1 MKAFSAAPFA
11 VVTFLVG
18 TNSTSD
24 AYWSTVAYILSRYP
38 NLSSQGFAG
47 FPFILQDYTNPDL
60 NITTPVSAFARNF
73 FMPLLSATNTSETL
87 AAAVTDVFNN
97 AIAPYPGQFQSLV
110 IPATYP
116 DFYSWFKDND
126 GPLDGGFDGLVG
138 SWLLD
143 EKALTTDLNALKEAI
158 KTFTQPGSPSAPCL
172 VSGKGVWDAVPRA
185 GSDSLNP
192 AWRKAVMHFSKSSDS
207 EL

>member
-1 MKAFSAAPFA
+1 VKAFPAAPFA

-24 AYWSTVAYILSRYP
+24 AYWSTVAYILSQYP
-38 NLSSQGFAG
+38 SLSSQGIAG
-47 FPFILQDYTNPDL
+47 FPFILPDYTNPEL
-60 NITTPVSAFARNF
+60 NITTPVSAFAGNF
-73 FMPLLSATNTSETL
+73 FMPLLSASNTSETL
-87 AAAVTDVFNN
+87 AAAVTGVFNN
-97 AIAPYPGQFQSLV
+97 ATAPYPGQFQSLV
-110 IPATYP
+110 IPTTYP
-116 DFYSWFKDND
+116 DFYSWFKDNN

-158 KTFTQPGSPSAPCL
+158 KTFTPPGSSSAPYL
-172 VSGKGVWDAVPRA
+172 VSGKGVWDAVPR
-185 GSDSLNP
+185 GGGDSLNP
-192 AWRKAVMHFSKSSDS
+192 AWRKAVMHFSKSSDF